1 MVSQEADPLAVQ
13 SQEEPE
19 KMEDCTPEEASF
31 EAPSNIVEDKK
42 LIEDVPFEVK
52 KDPTKMDTIMP
63 KVIQQNATV
72 QMYDIVRTKFGE
84 GVVLESDE
92 SITKIQYDHGI
103 CFVGSQNIE
112 PIAEELESPNAQKLK
127 SNMRESF
134 VQSRFPVGSAVQT
147 EYGEGEVLSV
157 NETLMEVE
165 VQIGS
170 KGVIFSNPWET
181 SITPIPHRRI
191 VHAPMTMGRFS
202 LKDVASLKLILGF
215 FDVATALDLAAALPK
230 HSKQICIEYLRETGV
245 SPYIGMNYRS
255 CASNSGVFGNFFNT
269 SWGDQMFAS
278 ADSIV
283 KPELALMQNLAQL
296 GILTNLPSRAISLE
310 QYAPKDLGGEEVP
323 EEVNSDEEE
332 LEDKV
337 VPPEF
342 QEDILNSEK
351 ALENGS
357 PAGAE
362 EIKSTPVV
370 EKKTEELTQAE
381 VVLKKD
387 PAEIVKKTDVM
398 KVKDDPMYAKYF
410 KMLKMNIPKPA
421 VLNKMKQ
428 DAVDSSVIDL
438 DPEAPSPNAQTQDK
452 MVSVGGDSMPL
463 DVDLPKAGAKDAT
476 ASVKETPIIAQ
487 PPTGPPIPP
496 LSNLPSGPPKIIST
510 GPPMPSLSI
519 LPSGPPKAP
528 LGPPLGPPPAG
539 PSQSPQI
546 PPSKSKYM
554 KKMKKK
560 KKHNPKNA
568 KDAQFKKAWSA
579 GVGFGSS
586 VTGDI
591 KRWDVRS
598 YVRQA
603 KEAERQV
610 QKIFLKISKHVGSA
624 PFANEFVQESC
635 VIPALLH
642 YCQNDSFSDIS
653 QKHELYTG
661 VFSVLLKMLENP
673 IYGMP
678 LLFEEHQTILAKC
691 ICKLGLQAESVVA
704 VEAKAKGSDRDK
716 VDPLSELA
724 KLIKQTFDA
733 LRKHVDS
740 FISIIQISQVMVK
753 DSQSGNE
760 LYDKMLLL
768 REQMEQGFHEAVS
781 VKMDASN
788 EDYEAVM
795 RKMVF
800 DSCETMKDFGPHKYS
815 KNTSNMKRKLMK
827 RLAAEYADLPS
838 SLPIHYDSCILFR
851 FCEEQMSHAQM
862 LIIPPYET
870 PYGGGCFIFD
880 VFFPDRY
887 PSVPPKVNLA
897 TTGGGSVRFNPNLY
911 NSGKVCLSIL
921 GTWSAG
927 SQGEGWNAGLSTFLQ
942 VAISIQSLVFVPEP
956 YYNEPGYERM
966 MGTKK
971 GNDKSRNYNDV
982 IQRGTTAW
990 AMIDLLKNP
999 PALWKDVIQA
1009 HFRMQGERALNN
1021 VKSWL
1026 GENHGQTKKLTEL
1039 LEELRSS

>member
-1 MVSQEADPLAVQ
+1 MVSQEADPVATQ

-19 KMEDCTPEEASF
+19 KMEDCTPEDVSF
-31 EAPSNIVEDKK
+31 EAPVDFVQDKK
-42 LIEDVPFEVK
+42 VSEDVPFEVK
-52 KDPTKMDTIMP
+52 KDPTKMETIVP
-63 KVIQQNATV
+63 VIQQTISV
-72 QMYDIVRTKFGE
+72 QMYDIVQIKFGE
-84 GVVLESDE
+84 GVVLENDE
-92 SITKIQYDHGI
+92 SVTKIQYEHGI
-103 CFVGSQNIE
+103 CFVGSQNVV
-112 PIAEELESPNAQKLK
+112 PVAKAVESPTARKLK
-127 SNMRESF
+127 SKVRNSF
-134 VQSRFPVGSAVQT
+134 VQNRFPVGSAVQT

-157 NETLMEVE
+157 NESLMEVE

-191 VHAPMTMGRFS
+191 VHAPMKMSRFS
-202 LKDVASLKLILGF
+202 LKDVASLKMILGF
-215 FDVATALDLAAALPK
+215 FDVSTVVDLAAALPE
-230 HSKQICIEYLRETGV
+230 HSKEICLEYLRETGV
-245 SPYIGMNYRS
+245 SPYVGMNYRS
-255 CASNSGVFGNFFNT
+255 CASHSGVFGNFFNT
-269 SWGDQMFAS
+269 SWGDQMFS
-278 ADSIV
+278 STDSV
-283 KPELALMQNLAQL
+283 AKPELILMQNLAQL
-296 GILTNLPSRAISLE
+296 GILTNLPSRPISLE
-310 QYAPKDLGGEEVP
+310 QYAPKDLGGEAVP
-323 EEVNSDEEE
+323 EEMLSDDE

-337 VPPEF
+337 VPPDF
-342 QEDILNSEK
+342 SEDILNSDK
-351 ALENGS
+351 ALEQGS

-362 EIKSTPVV
+362 AVKDM
-370 EKKTEELTQAE
+370 
-381 VVLKKD
+381 VLKKE
-387 PAEIVKKTDVM
+387 PADIVKQINVL
-398 KVKDDPMYAKYF
+398 KVKDDPVYAKYF
-410 KMLKMNIPKPA
+410 KMLKMQIPKPA
-421 VLNKMKQ
+421 VLQAMKR
-428 DAVDSSVIDL
+428 DGVHLIDL
-438 DPEAPSPNAQTQDK
+438 DPETPSPNAQTQDK
-452 MVSVGGDSMPL
+452 KEAGGES
-463 DVDLPKAGAKDAT
+463 LPPEPF
-476 ASVKETPIIAQ
+476 VIPF
-487 PPTGPPIPP
+487 PTKSDI
-496 LSNLPSGPPKIIST
+496 
-510 GPPMPSLSI
+510 
-519 LPSGPPKAP
+519 PSGPPKAP
-528 LGPPLGPPPAG
+528 FGPPIPKKESVSGPPA
-539 PSQSPQI
+539 
-546 PPSKSKYM
+546 PPFAPPMPGIKT
-554 KKMKKK
+554 KKK
-560 KKHNPKNA
+560 KKKQNPKNT
-568 KDAQFKKAWSA
+568 KEAQFKKAWSA
-579 GVGFGSS
+579 GIGFGSS
-586 VTGDI
+586 HTGDI

-610 QKIFLKISKHVGSA
+610 QKIFLEISKHLGSA
-624 PFANEFVQESC
+624 PFANDFVQESC

-661 VFSVLLKMLENP
+661 VFSVLLKMLDNP

-704 VEAKAKGSDRDK
+704 VEAKAKGNDRDK
-716 VDPLSELA
+716 ADPLSELA

-733 LRKHVDS
+733 LRTHVDS
-740 FISIIQISQVMVK
+740 FISIIQISQMMVK
-753 DSQSGNE
+753 DNQIGNE
-760 LYDKMLLL
+760 LYDKMLIL
-768 REQMEQGFHEAVS
+768 REQMEQGFFEPVS
-781 VKMDASN
+781 VKMDATN

-800 DSCETMKDFGPHKYS
+800 DSCDTMKDFGPHKYS
-815 KNTSNMKRKLMK
+815 KNISNMKRKLMK

-838 SLPIHYDSCILFR
+838 SLPIHYDSCIFFR

-880 VFFPDRY
+880 IFFPDRY

-971 GNDKSRNYNDV
+971 GNDYSRNYNDR
-982 IQRGTTAW
+982 IQKGTTAW

-999 PALWKDVIQA
+999 PPLWKDVIQA
-1009 HFRMQGERALNN
+1009 HFRMQGERALSN

-1026 GENHGQTKKLTEL
+1026 GENHDQTRLLTEL
-1039 LEELRSS
+1039 LEELRSL

>member
-19 KMEDCTPEEASF
+19 KMEDCTPEEVSF
-31 EAPSNIVEDKK
+31 TAPSNIIEDKK
-42 LIEDVPFEVK
+42 IIEDVPFEVK
-52 KDPTKMDTIMP
+52 KDPTKMDAIMP
-63 KVIQQNATV
+63 KVIQQNTTV

-103 CFVGSQNIE
+103 CFVASQNIE
-112 PIAEELESPNAQKLK
+112 PIAEGLESPNAHKLK
-127 SNMRESF
+127 SNMRDAF
-134 VQSRFPVGSAVQT
+134 VQNRFPVGSAVQT

-157 NETLMEVE
+157 NKTLMEVE

-191 VHAPMTMGRFS
+191 VHAPMTMCRFS

-230 HSKQICIEYLRETGV
+230 HSKEICIEYLRETGV

-296 GILTNLPSRAISLE
+296 GVLTNLPSRAISLE
-310 QYAPKDLGGEEVP
+310 QYAPKDLGGDEVP
-323 EEVNSDEEE
+323 EEVQSDEEE
-332 LEDKV
+332 LEDKI

-342 QEDILNSEK
+342 QEDIRNSEK
-351 ALENGS
+351 SLEKGS
-357 PAGAE
+357 PAGAEAVKDVDLGSE

-370 EKKTEELTQAE
+370 EKKAEDLTQAE

-387 PAEIVKKTDVM
+387 PAEIVKKIDVM

-410 KMLKMNIPKPA
+410 KMLKMQIPKPT
-421 VLNKMKQ
+421 VLNKMKL
-428 DAVDSSVIDL
+428 AGVDSTVIDL
-438 DPEAPSPNAQTQDK
+438 DPEAPSPNSQTQDK
-452 MVSVGGDSMPL
+452 MASVGGDSMPL
-463 DVDLPKAGAKDAT
+463 DVGLAKTGAKDAT
-476 ASVKETPIIAQ
+476 ASVKEIPIIAQ
-487 PPTGPPIPP
+487 PPTGPPMPP
-496 LSNLPSGPPKIIST
+496 LSV
-510 GPPMPSLSI
+510 

-528 LGPPLGPPPAG
+528 AGPPLGPPKALAG
-539 PSQSPQI
+539 PPLGAPK
-546 PPSKSKYM
+546 PPSMPPKSKYM
-554 KKMKKK
+554 KKKKK
-560 KKHNPKNA
+560 KKQNPKNA

-603 KEAERQV
+603 KAAEREV
-610 QKIFLKISKHVGSA
+610 QKIFLEISKHLGSTA
-624 PFANEFVQESC
+624 FANEFVQESC

-661 VFSVLLKMLENP
+661 VFSVLLKILENP
-673 IYGMP
+673 VYGMP

-704 VEAKAKGSDRDK
+704 VEAKAKSSDRDK
-716 VDPLSELA
+716 VDPLSDLA
-724 KLIKQTFDA
+724 KLIKQTLDT

-740 FISIIQISQVMVK
+740 FISIIQISQMMVK
-753 DSQSGNE
+753 DSQSGDE
-760 LYDKMLLL
+760 LYDKMLAL
-768 REQMEQGFHEAVS
+768 REQMEQGFQEPVS
-781 VKMDASN
+781 VSMDASN

-795 RKMVF
+795 RQMVF
-800 DSCETMKDFGPHKYS
+800 DSCDTMKDFGPHKYS

-971 GNDKSRNYNDV
+971 GNDNSRNYNDV
-982 IQRGTTAW
+982 IQKGTTAW

-1009 HFRMQGERALNN
+1009 HFRMQGERALQN
-1021 VKSWL
+1021 VKTWL

-1039 LEELRSS
+1039 LEELRST